1 MIDSAIYWAISLLAF
16 ISLDLAAIAARS
28 GYANASLARLF
39 AQREERPVEVGRAL
53 ALLQTPGQVQA
64 SLHLFLVITR
74 FLCAACM
81 LFLAAVLVEQTAWWI
96 VAIAM
101 IFGAFGL
108 FCLEWG
114 ISSLVGRD
122 PEKWAQR
129 FAPFVGALRIV
140 LYPLTAL
147 PLALSQGQRRDQ
159 ELSNLVSE
167 AELMSMV
174 DASHK
179 EGVLEGDE
187 REMIYSIFHF
197 GDTLAREI
205 MVPRIYITALDVE
218 LSIKQ
223 AVEALLESGHSR
235 LPVYEDTIDHILGL
249 LYARDLLHLWQEGAE
264 GKSLREELRP
274 AFFVPEA
281 KKVDELM
288 AEMQAQRFHM
298 AMVVD
303 EYGGIAG
310 LVTLEDIVE
319 EIVGEIQDE
328 YDQSEELPYQVVDES
343 TYIFQGRIGLD
354 DFNELM
360 DSRLP
365 VDEADTLG
373 GFIYGQIGRV
383 PASGESL
390 QVEGL
395 LLTVEQV
402 TGRRIRKV
410 RAQKVHIPQEEKSD
424 NGAGG

>member
-1 MIDSAIYWAISLLAF
+1 
-16 ISLDLAAIAARS
+16 
-28 GYANASLARLF
+28 
-39 AQREERPVEVGRAL
+39 
-53 ALLQTPGQVQA
+53 
-64 SLHLFLVITR
+64 
-74 FLCAACM
+74 
-81 LFLAAVLVEQTAWWI
+81 
-96 VAIAM
+96 
-101 IFGAFGL
+101 
-108 FCLEWG
+108 
-114 ISSLVGRD
+114 
-122 PEKWAQR
+122 
-129 FAPFVGALRIV
+129 
-140 LYPLTAL
+140 
-147 PLALSQGQRRDQ
+147 
-159 ELSNLVSE
+159 
-167 AELMSMV
+167 
-174 DASHK
+174 
-179 EGVLEGDE
+179 
-187 REMIYSIFHF
+187 
-197 GDTLAREI
+197 
-205 MVPRIYITALDVE
+205 
-218 LSIKQ
+218 
-223 AVEALLESGHSR
+223 
-235 LPVYEDTIDHILGL
+235 
-249 LYARDLLHLWQEGAE
+249 
-264 GKSLREELRP
+264 
-274 AFFVPEA
+274 
-281 KKVDELM
+281 M

>member
-1 MIDSAIYWAISLLAF
+1 
-16 ISLDLAAIAARS
+16 
-28 GYANASLARLF
+28 
-39 AQREERPVEVGRAL
+39 
-53 ALLQTPGQVQA
+53 
-64 SLHLFLVITR
+64 
-74 FLCAACM
+74 M

-122 PEKWAQR
+122 PEKWAQC

-264 GKSLREELRP
+264 GKSLREVLRP